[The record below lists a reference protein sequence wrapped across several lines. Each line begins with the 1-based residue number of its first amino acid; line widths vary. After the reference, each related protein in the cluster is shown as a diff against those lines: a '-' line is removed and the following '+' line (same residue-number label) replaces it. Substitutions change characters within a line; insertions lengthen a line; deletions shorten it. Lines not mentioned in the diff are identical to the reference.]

1 MRSTELFER
10 ITRQIADAIAAG
22 AGTFD
27 MPWHRWG
34 EGTAQPINAISGRAY
49 RGVNTILLWA
59 AAEEAG
65 YSSGRWATYKQWAET
80 GGQVRKGEKS
90 TMILFWKSA
99 ANDDGRSED
108 SDDHASDGRPRFI
121 AKVYCVFNEAQVEGA
136 ALVAPRPATSA
147 DERITAA
154 ETFMANTGANIAH
167 GGDRAYYRLST
178 DQICLPHFEQF
189 IDPAAYYAVLAHETV
204 HWTGAKK
211 RLDRDLQNRFGTEA
225 YGMEELVAE
234 LGSAFIAAR
243 LGIAV
248 EPRPDH
254 AAYISSWL
262 KVLRDD
268 PRAILTAAAKAQ
280 QAVDYLEGLQNP
292 DTSTDTPPAPIAL
305 VIPEPGLLDALC
317 A

>member
-22 AGTFD
+22 AGTYD
-27 MPWHRWG
+27 MPWRRWG
-34 EGTAQPINAISGRAY
+34 EGTAHPINAISGRAY
-49 RGVNTILLWA
+49 RGINVILLWA

-80 GGQVRKGEKS
+80 GAQVRKGERS
-90 TMILFWKSA
+90 TSILFWKSA
-99 ANDDGRSED
+99 ANDDGRSND

-121 AKVYCVFNEAQVEGA
+121 ARVYCVFNEAQVEGA

-147 DERITAA
+147 DERIAAA

-167 GGDRAYYRLST
+167 GGDRAYYRPST
-178 DQICLPHFEQF
+178 DQICLPYFEQF
-189 IDPAAYYAVLAHETV
+189 AAPAAYYAVLAHETV

-225 YGMEELVAE
+225 YAMEELVAE
-234 LGSAFIAAR
+234 LGSAFLAAR

-254 AAYISSWL
+254 AAYIGTWL
-262 KVLRDD
+262 KVLHDD
-268 PRAILTAAAKAQ
+268 PRAILTASGKAQ
-280 QAVDYLEGLQNP
+280 QAVDYLESLQEP
-292 DTSTDTPPAPIAL
+292 DTSTKTPPAPARSA
-305 VIPEPGLLDALC
+305 IPKRGHLDALC